1 MGSPN
6 AAANAPTDE
15 RFVSTPCCWV
25 DGTLPGDLVAY
36 VPAIFGGFVWDDD
49 QYVTNNP
56 TLTDLSGLRRIWF
69 APCATPQYYPL
80 VFTTFWAEQHAWGL
94 HPVGY
99 PLVNIGLHA
108 LNAALLWRVLR
119 PLGVPG
125 A

>member
-1 MGSPN
+1 MNDSFRRPVVGWT
-6 AAANAPTDE
+6 ALFLVTY
-15 RFVSTPCCWV
+15 
-25 DGTLPGDLVAY
+25 VAY
-36 VPAIFGGFVWDDD
+36 VPALFGGFVWDDD
-49 QYVTNNP
+49 QYITNNP
-56 TLTDLSGLRRIWF
+56 TLRDLSGPQRIWF
-69 APCATPQYYPL
+69 APRATPQYYPL